1 MMNAQDVSREPV
13 TFRTLERGSTL
24 VTRVTNEI
32 EQLILEGRLQPG
44 DRLPPERDLAHQ
56 FGVSR
61 TVIRETM
68 HRLQAKSLLEARP
81 GGGTVVRSPSAQ
93 AVAQSMT
100 MLLRVGQ
107 GQLEFDYRK
116 VLEIRRLLEVEVA
129 GLAAERRTPTDLEEL
144 EEILHEAAGIQDD
157 RDAFAECDVEFHAAL
172 ASATHNE
179 LFSVMLDSFAD
190 IMLRM
195 RQMAFDVPGM
205 VQRSFKYHGAILEQV
220 RASNVEGAR
229 QAMRDHLVEAEDTM
243 RKARAQLEARKE

>member
-1 MMNAQDVSREPV
+1 MSAQDYSREQV
-13 TFRTLERGSTL
+13 TFRTIERGSTL
-24 VTRVTNEI
+24 VTRVTKEI
-32 EQLILEGRLQPG
+32 ERSILEGRLQPG

-81 GGGTVVRSPSAQ
+81 GGGTIVRSPSAQ

-100 MLLRVGQ
+100 MLLRA

-116 VLEIRRLLEVEVA
+116 VLEIRLLLEVEVA
-129 GLAAERRTPTDLEEL
+129 GLAAERRTPADLEEL
-144 EEILHEAAGIQDD
+144 EEILHEAPEIQDD

-179 LFSVMLDSFAD
+179 LFSVMLDSLAD
-190 IMLRM
+190 IMLKM

-205 VQRSFKYHGAILEQV
+205 VRHSYHYHSAILEQV
-220 RASNVEGAR
+220 RAGDVEGAR
-229 QAMRDHLVEAEDTM
+229 RAMREHLMKAEDTM
-243 RKARAQLEARKE
+243 AKVWAHLEAQKD

>member
-1 MMNAQDVSREPV
+1 MSSQDYSREQV
-13 TFRTLERGSTL
+13 TFRTIERGSTL

-32 EQLILEGRLQPG
+32 ERLILEGRLQPG

-93 AVAQSMT
+93 SVAQSMT
-100 MLLRVGQ
+100 MLLRV

-116 VLEIRRLLEVEVA
+116 VLEIRLLLEVEVA
-129 GLAAERRTPTDLEEL
+129 GLAAERRTSADLEEL
-144 EEILHEAAGIQDD
+144 EEILREAMEIQDD

-172 ASATHNE
+172 AGATHNE
-179 LFSVMLDSFAD
+179 LFSVILDSLTD

-220 RASNVEGAR
+220 RAGDVEGAR
-229 QAMRDHLVEAEDTM
+229 QAMRVHLVEAEDTM
-243 RKARAQLEARKE
+243 RTVWAQLELRKE